1 MTPKKSR
8 IRKIIVVVSNL
19 VDRTPISVVLF
30 TMAVTFI
37 YLSALSYHPL
47 WWGIVAGVAL
57 FGTGY
62 GVVSDFKKSI
72 KEAGSGSDDTDA
84 HSP

>member
-1 MTPKKSR
+1 
-8 IRKIIVVVSNL
+8 VVASSL
-19 VDRTPISVVLF
+19 VDRTPTSVGLF
-30 TMAVTFI
+30 AMAVTFI
-37 YLSALSYHPL
+37 YLSALSCQPL

-72 KEAGSGSDDTDA
+72 KEADSGSDDTDA